1 MSLQYRIK
9 LAGDQPQDLNAKT
22 FDQNAGN
29 MRPKKEKTEI
39 LGFLSESA
47 QTICSITFHVI
58 NNRYTILDRN
68 LKK

>member
-9 LAGDQPQDLNAKT
+9 LTGDQPQDLNAKT

-47 QTICSITFHVI
+47 QTTRSITFHVI
-58 NNRYTILDRN
+58 HNRYTILDWN
-68 LKK
+68 LKN